1 MEIFLLYFQLVFRIY
16 DAIVDYF
23 FVNVHFNTEKHIEI
37 KKIKEM
43 VFLHFAYMLHIFF
56 LKKYFSFQ
64 NRKCQKCVT
73 HWTKKRDIFYCT
85 TKTVI
90 FIIRMSY
97 KKRIS
102 EANAIFL
109 LLVEFYFYG
118 FHIISNIF
126 FLSLWGPFFA
136 NCLFLCLVFRY
147 YALKEKRFFVELKK
161 ILIVVDRKEVLKN
174 VIWQNCWKYL
184 TTALLFGNSMNVR
197 DVWIYDMV

>member
-1 MEIFLLYFQLVFRIY
+1 
-16 DAIVDYF
+16 
-23 FVNVHFNTEKHIEI
+23 
-37 KKIKEM
+37 M
-43 VFLHFAYMLHIFF
+43 VFLHFAYMLHIF

-90 FIIRMSY
+90 FIIRMSH

-102 EANAIFL
+102 EAIAFFL

-126 FLSLWGPFFA
+126 SLCFEDLFFD
-136 NCLFLCLVFRY
+136 NCLFLCLIFRY
-147 YALKEKRFFVELKK
+147 YALSRKTDFLWNWKNPHRCWPKRSFNE
-161 ILIVVDRKEVLKN
+161 
-174 VIWQNCWKYL
+174 CYL
-184 TTALLFGNSMNVR
+184 TKLLKVF
-197 DVWIYDMV
+197 DDCFTFWYLILDEC